1 MTSFL
6 NGTLRYIAIQGGMK
20 GGRPGPVYHLVTGAI
35 HALTRILCK
44 VHTEALAQVP
54 HQGPVILVANHINFL
69 DAPLYYTSLRPRP
82 LTGFA
87 KTETWDSPLMAFLF
101 DLWGAIPLQRGQ
113 ADIHALRQGLGAL
126 DQGKLLM
133 ILPEGT
139 RSGDGRLQ
147 RARPGVS
154 LLAQHSGAV
163 MLPMAIY
170 GVESFSD
177 NFRRLRRTEVHF
189 SVGQLWTLTPGL
201 HGTGQQVRQ
210 RIADELM
217 YQVAAL
223 MPPQYRGVYADLEG
237 VGQPSLIQLAG
248 H

>member
-1 MTSFL
+1 
-6 NGTLRYIAIQGGMK
+6 
-20 GGRPGPVYHLVTGAI
+20 
-35 HALTRILCK
+35 
-44 VHTEALAQVP
+44 
-54 HQGPVILVANHINFL
+54 
-69 DAPLYYTSLRPRP
+69 
-82 LTGFA
+82 
-87 KTETWDSPLMAFLF
+87 
-101 DLWGAIPLQRGQ
+101 
-113 ADIHALRQGLGAL
+113 
-126 DQGKLLM
+126 M